1 MKALRIAA
9 LALAALVLPALLASA
24 TYIMSANSLDSPAG
38 AVVRLPRPI
47 ASPNPERDRL
57 EDKRRDDI
65 SGPCDE
71 AEHADDPRCT
81 GGGDEDSDLD
91 DNSGPGSDDSD
102 ADNSGPGSADS
113 DSDNSGP
120 GSDSSGS
127 GSDGSGSGSDNS
139 GSGSDS
145 SGSGSSG
152 GDD

>member
-1 MKALRIAA
+1 MKILKIAA

-38 AVVRLPRPI
+38 AVVRVRRPI
-47 ASPNPERDRL
+47 ASPNTERDRA

-81 GGGDEDSDLD
+81 GNEGGGSDDS
-91 DNSGPGSDDSD
+91 SGPGSDDEIDVTSSPSPD
-102 ADNSGPGSADS
+102 DS

-120 GSDSSGS
+120 GSDNSGS
-127 GSDGSGSGSDNS
+127 GSDNSGSGSDNS